1 MSDNE
6 PTDATVEDIQEA
18 MHAAFVNA
26 GILHRNADAQS
37 LALVNSIILD
47 VLTKYVP
54 LSSRGKALTTL
65 LRILECMWK
74 GDGVGFEEVVRGM
87 DTTVLHF
94 MHGWVSDMEIG
105 GGLGEII
112 GLEYMRRHGMI
123 QDYKARFMGDE
134 VGVTVLPKMPVE
146 FVKIDFAVEEKN
158 EENRAVQPE

>member
-6 PTDATVEDIQEA
+6 PSDATIEDIQEA
-18 MHAAFVNA
+18 LNA
-26 GILHRNADAQS
+26 
-37 LALVNSIILD
+37 ALVDSGVIGKTMDLQTIALTNSIIRD

-54 LSSRGKALTTL
+54 LSPRGKALTTL

-74 GDGVGFEEVVRGM
+74 GDGTGFVEAVREM

-134 VGVTVLPKMPVE
+134 VGIMVLPKKPVE
-146 FVKIDFAVEEKN
+146 FVKIDFAAEGEEK
-158 EENRAVQPE
+158 ESE